1 MERIT
6 ILDNEKFLRKVSEP
20 VTSFD
25 DILQEEIDILED
37 YCLDNRVYA
46 MAGVQLGIP
55 KRIIYIKS
63 TVENKTD
70 QDRFSNEGK
79 VFINPKILSAKGE
92 TYFWEA
98 CQSCIDEEGRLYT
111 GLVKRPYSIT
121 IMYQDIDGKKHI
133 KDMEGFEVTVFCH
146 EYDHLNGI
154 LHMDRAE
161 KVILTTREEREALRD
176 KEKYRVVSKD
186 CVFEENNISIN

>member
-6 ILDNEKFLRKVSEP
+6 ILDNEKFLRQVSQP

-25 DILQEEIDILED
+25 EKLQEEIDMLED

-63 TVENKTD
+63 TVENKTN
-70 QDRFSNEGK
+70 QGFAENEGK
-79 VFINPKILSAKGE
+79 VFINPEILSARGE

-98 CQSCIDEEGRLYT
+98 CQSCNDEDGRLFT
-111 GLVKRPYSIT
+111 GLVKRPYAIT
-121 IMYQDIDGKKHI
+121 VKYQDIDGKKHI

-161 KVILTTREEREALRD
+161 KVILTTREEREELRN
-176 KEKYRVVSKD
+176 KEKYKVVSKLCPYEID
-186 CVFEENNISIN
+186 DEMK